1 MVEPS
6 SQTRSRSTTSLHQP
20 NPLSPSTAA
29 SQTSSKSSQHKGETV
44 AQEIKHWQEKD
55 ADMRAESRRELQ
67 EIRKGGDGTKAER
80 EYEEKIKAK
89 EVAGTNHLH
98 QVESSE
104 NLDLDLDLEAQ
115 TSSDHS
121 TQVEEPPSTTEKAPS
136 SSSRNSHQSQQ
147 PDPNIVTW
155 DSPDDP
161 YNPRNWSKR
170 RKWAVALSEW

>member
-104 NLDLDLDLEAQ
+104 NLDLDLEAQ

-121 TQVEEPPSTTEKAPS
+121 TQVEEPSSTTEKAPS

-155 DSPDDP
+155 DSPDDTA
-161 YNPRNWSKR
+161 NPRNWSKR